1 MGYKTAI
8 VVFVLTIATI
18 ALGYQDPLQLYD
30 PIYPLSPGFI
40 LSGGYD
46 SFSANRSWSN
56 DGQPS
61 SLADQHCSE
70 SNLLIPIRIGYAP
83 TNLWHIDAVLPLV
96 QPKTTVQAMG
106 STVTSSSFGLSNPWL
121 AGSYMFAVAQSNV
134 IRPRLAVK
142 FPLFA
147 TTLEDYIAPG
157 AIATG
162 DKNVNLDL
170 TLNYAFISEKT
181 QFTVQAWLAGRYAF
195 AADYEIEG
203 VTSTRQPPFNIA
215 SEIAP
220 GWFWDQNGHWQT
232 YAVANL
238 MLDARETALDGYA
251 LPNSKRARMAMGLRQ
266 AWVPAPEG
274 ELIFDFSYGLSGT
287 NISTGFEFGLG
298 YFGYLQMN
306 G

>member
-1 MGYKTAI
+1 
-8 VVFVLTIATI
+8 
-18 ALGYQDPLQLYD
+18 
-30 PIYPLSPGFI
+30 
-40 LSGGYD
+40 
-46 SFSANRSWSN
+46 
-56 DGQPS
+56 
-61 SLADQHCSE
+61 
-70 SNLLIPIRIGYAP
+70 
-83 TNLWHIDAVLPLV
+83 V
-96 QPKTTVQAMG
+96 QPKQTVQAMG
-106 STVTSSSFGLSNPWL
+106 STVTSRSFGLSNPWL
-121 AGSYMFAVAQSNV
+121 CGSYMFAVAPSNV
-134 IRPRLAVK
+134 VRPRLAVK

-203 VTSTRQPPFNIA
+203 VTSTRQPPFNLA
-215 SEIAP
+215 GEVAP
-220 GWFWDQNGHWQT
+220 GWFWDDKGHWQT
-232 YAVANL
+232 YAVGNV
-238 MLDARETALDGYA
+238 MMDVREYALDGYA
-251 LPNSKRARMAMGLRQ
+251 VPNSKRARMAMGLRQ

-274 ELIFDFSYGLSGT
+274 ELIFDFNYGLSGT

-298 YFGYLQMN
+298 YFGYIQMN